1 MGECGIRG
9 GYAEIINMDPEVMKV
24 LLKSISAMLCPTVLG
39 QVVMDV
45 VVNPPRSNEPSHGQF
60 QKEKKET
67 LRSLAERSQLVVDTL
82 NSIPGYK
89 VTVLPRDSQRK
100 LDHFYHIL
108 FSFFSG
114 KSTDGR
120 DVCVPALRA
129 TVEGDRGGTSEGP
142 GAGRLLRVQIV
153 RDHRDLRD
161 PGLRFRPDTRHV
173 PLSDHDTAAKG
184 ENQNNAR
191 STKAIPYQIP

>member
-9 GYAEIINMDPEVMKV
+9 GYSEIINMDPEVMKV

-45 VVNPPRSNEPSHGQF
+45 VVNPPHPNEPSYEQF

-89 VTVLPRDSQRK
+89 VTV
-100 LDHFYHIL
+100 
-108 FSFFSG
+108 SF
-114 KSTDGR
+114 R
-120 DVCVPALRA
+120 R
-129 TVEGDRGGTSEGP
+129 SENESCDIS
-142 GAGRLLRVQIV
+142 V
-153 RDHRDLRD
+153 
-161 PGLRFRPDTRHV
+161 
-173 PLSDHDTAAKG
+173 
-184 ENQNNAR
+184 
-191 STKAIPYQIP
+191 